1 MIRHYITIASRNFI
15 KYKLQTLIS
24 VIGLAIGLVCFTY
37 GMKWLEYETSYD
49 GFYPKSKQM
58 YTLYGINK
66 QPGKK
71 ERKLPLVLARKLKQ
85 DFPEI
90 KETALVYGN
99 FGSTFKYNDQILED
113 PEEIFIDN
121 NFFTLFPRKV
131 LSGRQTNLLHSL
143 DEIVITRS
151 FALKYFKSP
160 EDAIGKIMKN
170 SYRETLTIVAVVEDA
185 PANSAFKQDVFELD
199 KFTTE
204 MTDRISEDRQWSQF
218 ENEIYLLL
226 EDKASADVF
235 KKKLQTYLEKNNYL
249 NTLTVKMIPLT
260 DMRHTFGSELSFN
273 LSYIRTFAIT
283 TILLLL
289 CVFFNF
295 INLLLNRIYQRIKEI
310 RLRNSIGAG
319 KRELIIQLLTELTL
333 QTGIAF
339 VLAFC
344 LLELTSSLFCKTF
357 DTKIADPDFYTSLI
371 IITLVSWGVLIVVSF
386 PLLLRFIR
394 TSSLML
400 SGGISANR
408 KGSFRKVSMTI
419 QLGICVFFLMST
431 FIMLR
436 QISLMKHKDLGF
448 QKEGLIHIT
457 MDYRDRS
464 GITHE
469 LATLPIIDE
478 FVECSIFS
486 ITHEPHTQNE
496 VSWEGK
502 PDDFNPNFQ
511 VIKAGDKFL
520 DAFKITLLKGNFINE
535 GDSDPEDWTTPG
547 NTAVINEEAA
557 RIMGIDNPI
566 GKKISIWNGV
576 IYGDGKR
583 GQKELEIVGIVKD
596 FQAASLRNPILPA
609 IITLDGSKWNSYCYY
624 ARVKPENEQAAI
636 KTIRTVFEKHKE
648 EGDTTPKIQTMTDVF
663 NQLNKSEDASLQLF
677 SLLAILCTLISIFG
691 IYSVSSS
698 NIAQRRKE
706 VAVRKVMGASSK
718 TIISMFFK
726 EYLTIVVIA
735 NAVALP
741 LAWLFMHGWLEQYPY
756 RISIGLWMYAIV
768 LLATSAL
775 IICTVLYQTL
785 KASETNPAEVI
796 KSE

>member
-1 MIRHYITIASRNFI
+1 MIQHYITIASRNFI

-49 GFYPKSKQM
+49 GFYPKSEQM

-66 QPGKK
+66 QTGKK

-99 FGSTFKYNDQILED
+99 FGSTFEYNDQILED

-160 EDAIGKIMKN
+160 EEAIGKVMKN
-170 SYRETLTIVAVVEDA
+170 GYRETLTIVAVVEDA

-235 KKKLQTYLEKNNYL
+235 RKKLQTYLEKNNYL
-249 NTLTVKMIPLT
+249 NTLAVKMIPLT

-344 LLELTSSLFCKTF
+344 LLEPS
-357 DTKIADPDFYTSLI
+357 
-371 IITLVSWGVLIVVSF
+371 
-386 PLLLRFIR
+386 IR
-394 TSSLML
+394 
-400 SGGISANR
+400 R
-408 KGSFRKVSMTI
+408 
-419 QLGICVFFLMST
+419 
-431 FIMLR
+431 
-436 QISLMKHKDLGF
+436 
-448 QKEGLIHIT
+448 
-457 MDYRDRS
+457 
-464 GITHE
+464 
-469 LATLPIIDE
+469 
-478 FVECSIFS
+478 
-486 ITHEPHTQNE
+486 
-496 VSWEGK
+496 
-502 PDDFNPNFQ
+502 
-511 VIKAGDKFL
+511 
-520 DAFKITLLKGNFINE
+520 
-535 GDSDPEDWTTPG
+535 
-547 NTAVINEEAA
+547 
-557 RIMGIDNPI
+557 
-566 GKKISIWNGV
+566 
-576 IYGDGKR
+576 
-583 GQKELEIVGIVKD
+583 
-596 FQAASLRNPILPA
+596 
-609 IITLDGSKWNSYCYY
+609 
-624 ARVKPENEQAAI
+624 
-636 KTIRTVFEKHKE
+636 
-648 EGDTTPKIQTMTDVF
+648 
-663 NQLNKSEDASLQLF
+663 
-677 SLLAILCTLISIFG
+677 
-691 IYSVSSS
+691 
-698 NIAQRRKE
+698 
-706 VAVRKVMGASSK
+706 
-718 TIISMFFK
+718 
-726 EYLTIVVIA
+726 
-735 NAVALP
+735 
-741 LAWLFMHGWLEQYPY
+741 
-756 RISIGLWMYAIV
+756 
-768 LLATSAL
+768 
-775 IICTVLYQTL
+775 
-785 KASETNPAEVI
+785 
-796 KSE
+796 

>member
-1 MIRHYITIASRNFI
+1 MIRHYFTIASRNFI

-66 QPGKK
+66 QTGKK

-90 KETALVYGN
+90 KETALVYSN
-99 FGSTFKYNDQILED
+99 FGSTFKYNDQTLED
-113 PEEIFIDN
+113 PKEIFIDKN
-121 NFFTLFPRKV
+121 YFTLFPREV
-131 LSGRQTNLLHSL
+131 LCGRQTDLLHSS
-143 DEIVITRS
+143 DEIVITKS

-160 EDAIGKIMKN
+160 EDAIGKVMKN
-170 SYRETLTIVAVVEDA
+170 GYRETLTIVAVVEDA
-185 PANSAFKQDVFELD
+185 PANSAFQQEVFELD
-199 KFTTE
+199 EFTTR
-204 MTDRISEDRQWSQF
+204 MTDRIPEDRQWSQLD
-218 ENEIYLLL
+218 NEIYLLL
-226 EDKASADVF
+226 EDNVSADIF

-249 NTLTVKMIPLT
+249 NTLAVKMIPLT

-295 INLLLNRIYQRIKEI
+295 INLLLNRIYQRIREI

-333 QTGIAF
+333 QTSIAF

-357 DTKIADPDFYTSLI
+357 DTKIAAPDFYTSLI
-371 IITLVSWGVLIVVSF
+371 IITLVSWGILIVVSF

-408 KGSFRKVSMTI
+408 KGTFRKVSMTI

-448 QKEGLIHIT
+448 QKEGLIHLT
-457 MDYRDRS
+457 MDYRDRE

-478 FVECSIFS
+478 LVECSVFS

-496 VSWEGK
+496 VHWEGK
-502 PDDFNPNFQ
+502 PDDFNPDFQ
-511 VIKAGDKFL
+511 VIGVGCNFL
-520 DAFKITLLKGNFINE
+520 DAFKISLLKGRFINDS
-535 GDSDPEDWTTPG
+535 DSDPKQWHMPG
-547 NTAVINEEAA
+547 KTVVINEEAA
-557 RIMGIDNPI
+557 RIMGMNNPI
-566 GKKISIWNGV
+566 GKKISVWDGSV
-576 IYGDGKR
+576 HGDGTR
-583 GQKELEIVGIVKD
+583 GRKEFEIVGIVKN
-596 FQAASLRNPILPA
+596 FQSASLRNPILPMV
-609 IITLDGSKWNSYCYY
+609 ITLDGSKWSSYYYY

-636 KTIRTVFEKHKE
+636 KEIRKVFEKHKK
-648 EGDTTPKIQTMTDVF
+648 EGDTVPNIQTMTTIF

-677 SLLAILCTLISIFG
+677 SLLSILCTLISIFG

-718 TIISMFFK
+718 TIINMFFK

-756 RISIGLWMYAIV
+756 RISIGLWMYAII

>member
-1 MIRHYITIASRNFI
+1 MVRHYITIASRNFF

-37 GMKWLEYETSYD
+37 GMKWLNYETSYD

-66 QPGKK
+66 QTGKK

-113 PEEIFIDN
+113 PEELFIDK

-131 LSGRQTNLLHSL
+131 LSGRQTDLLHSL

-160 EDAIGKIMKN
+160 EDAIGKVMKN
-170 SYRETLTIVAVVEDA
+170 GYRETLTIVAVVEDA
-185 PANSAFKQDVFELD
+185 PANSVFKQDVFELD

-204 MTDRISEDRQWSQF
+204 MTDRISEDRQWSQL
-218 ENEIYLLL
+218 ENDIYLLL
-226 EDKASADVF
+226 EDKASADIF
-235 KKKLQTYLEKNNYL
+235 RKKLQTYLEKNNYL
-249 NTLTVKMIPLT
+249 NTLVIKMIPLT

-273 LSYIRTFAIT
+273 LSYIHTFTIT

-319 KRELIIQLLTELTL
+319 KRELIIQLLIELTL

-344 LLELTSSLFCKTF
+344 LLELSSSLFCNTF
-357 DTKIADPDFYTSLI
+357 DTKIADREFYASLI
-371 IITLVSWGVLIVVSF
+371 IITLVSWMILLFISF

-436 QISLMKHKDLGF
+436 QISFMKHKDLGF
-448 QKEGLIHIT
+448 QKEGLINIT

-469 LATLPIIDE
+469 LATLPIIE
-478 FVECSIFS
+478 ELVECGIFS
-486 ITHEPHTQNE
+486 FNHEPYTQNE
-496 VSWEGK
+496 VHWEGK
-502 PDDFNPNFQ
+502 SDDFNPNFQ
-511 VIKAGDKFL
+511 LIKVGGNFL
-520 DAFKITLLKGNFINE
+520 DAFKISLLKGNFINE
-535 GDSDPEDWTTPG
+535 DDIDAEDWTMPG
-547 NTAVINEEAA
+547 KTAVINEEAA
-557 RIMGIDNPI
+557 RIMGMDNPI
-566 GKKISIWNGV
+566 GKKISVWNGV
-576 IYGDGKR
+576 IYHDGKR
-583 GQKELEIVGIVKD
+583 GQKEIEIVGVVKN
-596 FQAASLRNPILPA
+596 FQAASLRNPILPM
-609 IITLDGSKWNSYCYY
+609 IITLDGSKWNSYYYY

-636 KTIRTVFEKHKE
+636 KAIQTVFKKHKE
-648 EGDTTPKIQTMTDVF
+648 EGDTVPKIQTMTDIF
-663 NQLNKSEDASLQLF
+663 KQLSKSEDASLQLF

-691 IYSVSSS
+691 LYSISSS
-698 NIAQRRKE
+698 NITQRRKE
-706 VAVRKVMGASSK
+706 VAIRKVAGASSQ
-718 TIISMFFK
+718 TIIKMFFR
-726 EYLTIVVIA
+726 EYLVIVIVA
-735 NAVALP
+735 NLMAMP
-741 LAWLFMHGWLEQYPY
+741 LAWLFMHRWLEQYPY
-756 RISIGLWMYAIV
+756 HISINAWMYMVIF
-768 LLATSAL
+768 LLTAML
-775 IICTVLYQTL
+775 IISTVLYQTL
-785 KASETNPAEVI
+785 KASKTNPAEVI

>member
-1 MIRHYITIASRNFI
+1 MIRHYFTIASRNFI

-66 QPGKK
+66 QTGKK

-90 KETALVYGN
+90 KETALVYSN
-99 FGSTFKYNDQILED
+99 FGSTFKYNDQTLED
-113 PEEIFIDN
+113 PKEIFIDKN
-121 NFFTLFPRKV
+121 YFTLFPREV
-131 LSGRQTNLLHSL
+131 LCGRQTDLLHSS
-143 DEIVITRS
+143 DEIVITKS

-160 EDAIGKIMKN
+160 EEAIGKVMKN
-170 SYRETLTIVAVVEDA
+170 GYRETLTIVAVVEDA
-185 PANSAFKQDVFELD
+185 PANSAFQQDVFELD
-199 KFTTE
+199 EFTTR
-204 MTDRISEDRQWSQF
+204 MTDRIPEDRQWSQLD
-218 ENEIYLLL
+218 NEIYLLL
-226 EDKASADVF
+226 EDNVSADIF

-249 NTLTVKMIPLT
+249 NTLAVKMIPLT

-295 INLLLNRIYQRIKEI
+295 INLLLNRIYQRIREI

-333 QTGIAF
+333 QTSIAF

-408 KGSFRKVSMTI
+408 KGTFRKVSMTI

-448 QKEGLIHIT
+448 QKEGLIHLT
-457 MDYRDRS
+457 MDYRDRE

-478 FVECSIFS
+478 LVECSVFS

-496 VSWEGK
+496 VHWEGK
-502 PDDFNPNFQ
+502 PDDFNPDFQ
-511 VIKAGDKFL
+511 VIGVGCNFL
-520 DAFKITLLKGNFINE
+520 DAFKISLLKGRFINDS
-535 GDSDPEDWTTPG
+535 DSDPKQWHMPG
-547 NTAVINEEAA
+547 KTVVINEEAA
-557 RIMGIDNPI
+557 RIMGMNNPI
-566 GKKISIWNGV
+566 GKKISVWDGSV
-576 IYGDGKR
+576 HGDGTR
-583 GQKELEIVGIVKD
+583 GRKEFEIVGIVKN
-596 FQAASLRNPILPA
+596 FQSASLRNPILPMV
-609 IITLDGSKWNSYCYY
+609 ITLDGSKWSSYYY
-624 ARVKPENEQAAI
+624 YTRVKPENEQAAI
-636 KTIRTVFEKHKE
+636 KEIRKVFEKHKK
-648 EGDTTPKIQTMTDVF
+648 EGDTVPNIQTMTTIF

-677 SLLAILCTLISIFG
+677 SLLSILCTLISIFG

-718 TIISMFFK
+718 TIINMFFK